1 MFALHWFQDRI
12 MKLLLCCLPI
22 LFLFTLSCS
31 PPAENFP
38 EEAAPDPLLYL
49 PDDLEA
55 TVWAESPQ
63 FYNPTNIDVDAR
75 GRLWVIEA
83 VNYRDFNN
91 HEAHLEHPKGDRVM
105 ILEDTN
111 GDGVADTSKVFVE
124 DPDLRSPLGIAVIGN
139 QVIVS
144 CSPSI
149 IVYTDEDGDDVP
161 DKKEVL
167 LTGFGGLDHDH
178 GLHSVVS
185 GPDGRWYFNTGNA
198 GPHMV
203 TDQAG
208 WTLHSGSIYNGGTP
222 YNNTNSPNHRS
233 DDGRIWTGGLALR
246 VNPDGTGLEVLAHNF
261 RNSYEVFVDSYGD
274 LWQND
279 NDDQVATCR
288 TTWVM
293 EGGNAGYFNATGER
307 TWQADRRPGQSI
319 EVAHWH
325 QEDPGVM
332 PAGDIY
338 GSGSPTGVVV
348 NESDALG
355 KQHRGLLLSA
365 DAGRNIIF
373 GYHPEPVG
381 AGYDLSERTAFISS
395 VDTDN
400 PDYRWNDVDE
410 NQRKWFRPSDVAI
423 STDGAIYVADWYD
436 PIVGGHQMYDKKGY
450 GRIYRIAPKDQVL
463 ETPKIDLS
471 STEGQVQALL
481 NPAINVRQL
490 GFARLKAQ
498 GAAAIPAVEKVLA
511 SDNPY
516 HRARAVWL
524 LAQLG
529 APGIELV
536 ENLLDDDNN
545 PQIRVTAFRA
555 LRQTQPQQLI
565 NYAQQLAQD
574 KSPAVRRE
582 VATSLR
588 DTPLADTQ
596 GIFLALVDGYDG
608 ADKAYLAAL
617 GIGLQGKEDA
627 FYATLLDHV
636 DAPAPEQWSPTL
648 ASLVEE
654 LHPAAAV
661 SALATRASSKQLP
674 ESERKS
680 ALTSLAFTSTAK
692 AATATR
698 QLAESGTDEVA
709 SLAQYWLQFRK
720 TNEWRAY
727 LKDWESPNDLAPEA
741 HLNLLALRRQV
752 ADTTAALEKRTEA
765 AQKMVGQEAGK
776 LHLIYLAAEGMLP
789 ASLVQQLGPP
799 IMQEDDRNLRALA
812 AHYFSPSD
820 TASYRLET
828 VANLSA
834 DANHGKGLF
843 YSNCLTCHKMGQAG
857 SEVGPMLTNISTKY
871 DKLGMLEG
879 LLHPEA
885 GVAFGYEPYLVMLK
899 DGAAVYGLLLSDG
912 AVVTMLD
919 TYGRRYMIEEEKVE
933 HKKQLNLS
941 IMPSPKHMQLSEQD
955 VADITAFLLQ
965 SQPVLS
971 SR

>member
-1 MFALHWFQDRI
+1 
-12 MKLLLCCLPI
+12 MKFLQYCLPA
-22 LFLFTLSCS
+22 LLLFTLGCS
-31 PPAENFP
+31 PNNNGSSKETAP
-38 EEAAPDPLLYL
+38 EPLLYL

-63 FYNPTNIDVDAR
+63 LFNPTNIDVDAR
-75 GRLWVIEA
+75 GRLWVTEA

-91 HEAHLEHPKGDRVM
+91 HEGHREHPQGDRVM

-111 GDGVADTSKVFVE
+111 GDGVADTSKVFVQDE
-124 DPDLRSPLGIAVIGN
+124 DLRSPLGIAVIGN

-144 CSPSI
+144 CAPSI
-149 IVYTDEDGDDVP
+149 IIYTDENGDDVP

-198 GPHMV
+198 GPHVV
-203 TDQAG
+203 TDRAG
-208 WTLHSGSIYNGGTP
+208 WTLRSGSIYNGGTP
-222 YNNTNSPNHRS
+222 YSNTNSPNHRS

-288 TTWVM
+288 TTWLM
-293 EGGNAGYFNATGER
+293 KGGNAGYFNATGER

-319 EVAHWH
+319 AVAHWH

-355 KQHRGLLLSA
+355 KHHRGLLLSA

-373 GYHPEPVG
+373 GYHPKPKG
-381 AGYDLSERTAFISS
+381 AGYDLSERTAFVAS

-400 PDYRWNDVDE
+400 PDYRWNDVEEDR
-410 NQRKWFRPSDVAI
+410 RKWFRPSDVAI
-423 STDGAIYVADWYD
+423 GTDGAIYVADWYD

-450 GRIYRIAPKDQVL
+450 GRIYRIAPKGRAL
-463 ETPKIDLS
+463 PTPTIDLS
-471 STEGQVQALL
+471 RTKGQVQALL
-481 NPAINVRQL
+481 SPAVNVRQL
-490 GFARLKAQ
+490 GFSRLIAQ
-498 GAAAIPAVEKVLA
+498 GPSAVSAVKKVLG

-529 APGIELV
+529 ASGIEAV
-536 ENLLDDDNN
+536 ETLLNDND
-545 PQIRVTAFRA
+545 PQIRITAFRA
-555 LRQTQPQQLI
+555 LRQEHPDQLVDYTQR
-565 NYAQQLAQD
+565 LAKD
-574 KSPAVRRE
+574 PSPAVRRE
-582 VATSLR
+582 VAIALR
-588 DTPLADTQ
+588 DTPLAKSEAT
-596 GIFLALVDGYDG
+596 FLTLTDGYSG
-608 ADKAYLAAL
+608 EDKAYLTAL

-627 FYATLLDHV
+627 FYASLLNHV
-636 DAPAPEQWSPTL
+636 DAPAPAQWSEKL
-648 ASLVEE
+648 ALLVEE
-654 LHPAAAV
+654 LHPAAAAN
-661 SALATRASSKQLP
+661 ALATRATSRQLT
-674 ESERKS
+674 EGERKKS
-680 ALTSLAFTSTAK
+680 LTALAFISG
-692 AATATR
+692 AAAAEATR
-698 QLAESGTDEVA
+698 QLAENGSGEVK

-720 TNEWRAY
+720 TNDWRAY
-727 LKDWESPNDLAPEA
+727 LKDWESPDDFSPEA
-741 HLNLLALRRQV
+741 HPDLLALRRRV
-752 ADTTAALEKRTEA
+752 ADTTINLGKRLAA
-765 AQKMVGQEAGK
+765 AQQMVTQPAGK
-776 LHLIYLAAEGMLP
+776 LHLIYLVAGGQLPRSLFHQLRPLMLE
-789 ASLVQQLGPP
+789 
-799 IMQEDDRNLRALA
+799 EDDRNLRALA
-812 AHYFSPSD
+812 AHYFAPSD
-820 TASYRLET
+820 TTSYGVES

-834 DANHGKGLF
+834 DANRGKSLF
-843 YSNCLTCHKMGQAG
+843 YSNCLTCHKMGEVG

-871 DKLGMLEG
+871 GKLGMLEG

-885 GVAFGYEPYLVMLK
+885 GVAFGYEPYLVMLNN
-899 DGAAVYGLLLSDG
+899 GGVVYGLLLSDG
-912 AVVTMLD
+912 AVVTVLD

-933 HKKQLNLS
+933 RKKRLDLS
-941 IMPSPKHMQLSEQD
+941 IMPSPEHMQLNEQD

-965 SQPVLS
+965 GQRALS

>member
-1 MFALHWFQDRI
+1 MI
-12 MKLLLCCLPI
+12 NKSCMKLLSYCLPAL
-22 LFLFTLSCS
+22 LFAISCS
-31 PPAENFP
+31 PNNDVP
-38 EEAAPDPLLYL
+38 EEADPEPLLYL

-63 FYNPTNIDVDAR
+63 FFNPTNIDVDAR
-75 GRLWVIEA
+75 GRLWVTEA

-91 HEAHLEHPKGDRVM
+91 HEGHREHPQGDRVM
-105 ILEDTN
+105 ILEDTD
-111 GDGVADTSKVFVE
+111 GDGVADSSKVFVQDE
-124 DPDLRSPLGIAVIGN
+124 DLRSPLGIAVIGN

-144 CSPSI
+144 CAPSL
-149 IVYTDEDGDDVP
+149 IVYTDENGDDVP

-178 GLHSVVS
+178 GLHSVIS

-198 GPHMV
+198 GPHVV
-203 TDQAG
+203 TDRAG
-208 WTLHSGSIYNGGTP
+208 WTLRSGSIYNGGTP
-222 YNNTNSPNHRS
+222 YNNTNSPNRRS

-274 LWQND
+274 RWQND

-355 KQHRGLLLSA
+355 EHHRGLLLSA

-373 GYHPEPVG
+373 GYHPKPAG
-381 AGYDLSERTAFISS
+381 AGYDLSERIAFVAS

-400 PDYRWNDVDE
+400 PDYRWNDVEED
-410 NQRKWFRPSDVAI
+410 QRKWFRPSDVAI
-423 STDGAIYVADWYD
+423 GTDGAIYVADWYD

-450 GRIYRIAPKDQVL
+450 GRIYRIAPKDQAL
-463 ETPKIDLS
+463 TTPEIDLS

-498 GAAAIPAVEKVLA
+498 GASAVSAVEQVLA

-516 HRARAVWL
+516 HRARATWL

-529 APGIELV
+529 APGIAVV
-536 ENLLDDDNN
+536 ETLLADDD
-545 PQIRVTAFRA
+545 PQLRITAFRA
-555 LRQTQPQQLI
+555 LRQVQPKRLMD
-565 NYAQQLAQD
+565 YAQRLA
-574 KSPAVRRE
+574 KYPSPAARRE
-582 VATSLR
+582 VAIALR
-588 DTPLADTQ
+588 DVPLAESETTFFTL
-596 GIFLALVDGYDG
+596 IDGYDG
-608 ADKAYLAAL
+608 EDKAYLTAL

-627 FYATLLDHV
+627 FYASLLNHV
-636 DAPAPEQWSPTL
+636 DAPAPAQWSEKL

-654 LHPAAAV
+654 LHPAAAAD
-661 SALATRASSKQLP
+661 ALATRAAAPQLSKL
-674 ESERKS
+674 ERKK
-680 ALTSLAFTSTAK
+680 ALTSLAFISTA
-692 AATATR
+692 AAAEATR
-698 QLAESGTDEVA
+698 QLAESESGEVK

-720 TNEWRAY
+720 TNAWRTY
-727 LKDWESPNDLAPEA
+727 LKDWESPDDFSPEA
-741 HLNLLALRRQV
+741 HPDLLAARQQV
-752 ADTTAALEKRTEA
+752 ADTTLRLEKRTQV
-765 AQKMVGQEAGK
+765 AQELAKQKVGK
-776 LHLIYLAAEGMLP
+776 LHLIYLAAEGVLP
-789 ASLVQQLGPP
+789 RSLVQQLSEPM
-799 IMQEDDRNLRALA
+799 MQEEDRNLRALV
-812 AHYFSPSD
+812 AHYFVPTD
-820 TASYRLET
+820 TALYQIET

-834 DANHGKGLF
+834 DANRGKGLF
-843 YSNCLTCHKMGQAG
+843 YSNCLTCHKMGAAG

-871 DKLGMLEG
+871 GKLGMLEG

-899 DGAAVYGLLLSDG
+899 NGGAVYGLLLSDG

-933 HKKQLNLS
+933 RKKRLDLS
-941 IMPSPKHMQLSEQD
+941 IMPSPEHMQLSEQD

-965 SQPVLS
+965 GQRVLS

>member
-1 MFALHWFQDRI
+1 
-12 MKLLLCCLPI
+12 MKFLQYCLPA
-22 LFLFTLSCS
+22 LLLFTLGCYSQNDGS
-31 PPAENFP
+31 SEKTTP
-38 EEAAPDPLLYL
+38 EPLLYL

-63 FYNPTNIDVDAR
+63 FFNPTNIDVDAR
-75 GRLWVIEA
+75 GRLWVTEA

-91 HEAHLEHPKGDRVM
+91 HEGHREHSKGDRVM

-111 GDGVADTSKVFVE
+111 GDGVADSSKVFVQDE
-124 DPDLRSPLGIAVIGN
+124 DLRSPLGIAVIGN

-144 CSPSI
+144 CAPSV
-149 IVYTDEDGDDVP
+149 IVYTDENGDDVP
-161 DKKEVL
+161 DRKEVL
-167 LTGFGGLDHDH
+167 LTGFGGRDHDH

-198 GPHMV
+198 GPHVV
-203 TDQAG
+203 TDRAG
-208 WTLHSGSIYNGGTP
+208 WTLRSGSIYNGGTP
-222 YNNTNSPNHRS
+222 YNITNSPNRRS
-233 DDGRIWTGGLALR
+233 DDGRVWTGGLALR

-319 EVAHWH
+319 AVAHWH

-355 KQHRGLLLSA
+355 EHHRGLLLSA

-373 GYHPEPVG
+373 GYHPKPKG
-381 AGYDLSERTAFISS
+381 AGYDLSERTAFVAS

-400 PDYRWNDVDE
+400 PDYRWNDVEEDR
-410 NQRKWFRPSDVAI
+410 RKWFRPSDVAI
-423 STDGAIYVADWYD
+423 GTDGAIYVADWYD

-450 GRIYRIAPKDQVL
+450 GRIYRIAPKDRAL
-463 ETPKIDLS
+463 PTPTIDLS
-471 STEGQVQALL
+471 RTEGQVQALL
-481 NPAINVRQL
+481 SPAVNVRQL
-490 GFARLKAQ
+490 GFSRLIAQ
-498 GAAAIPAVEKVLA
+498 GPSAVFAVKKVLN
-511 SDNPY
+511 SNNPY

-529 APGIELV
+529 ASGIEAV
-536 ENLLDDDNN
+536 ETLLNDND
-545 PQIRVTAFRA
+545 PQIRITAFRA
-555 LRQTQPQQLI
+555 LRQEQPPRLMD
-565 NYAQQLAQD
+565 YARRLAED
-574 KSPAVRRE
+574 PSPAVRRE
-582 VATSLR
+582 VAIALR
-588 DTPLADTQ
+588 DTPLAKSEEV
-596 GIFLALVDGYDG
+596 FLALVDGYDG
-608 ADKAYLAAL
+608 QDRAYLTAL

-627 FYATLLDHV
+627 FYASLLDHV
-636 DAPAPEQWSPTL
+636 DAPAPEQWSPAL
-648 ASLVEE
+648 ASLVEA

-661 SALATRASSKQLP
+661 SALATRAASKQLT
-674 ESERKS
+674 ESERKK
-680 ALTSLAFTSTAK
+680 ALTSLAFVTDAAAAK
-692 AATATR
+692 ATQR
-698 QLAESGTDEVA
+698 LAEAGPGDVA

-720 TNEWRAY
+720 TNAWRAY
-727 LKDWESPNDLAPEA
+727 LKDWQSPDNFSPKA
-741 HLNLLALRRQV
+741 HPDLLAARQQV
-752 ADTTAALEKRTEA
+752 ADTTLGLERRTQA
-765 AQKMVGQEAGK
+765 AQELTKQKAGK
-776 LHLIYLAAEGMLP
+776 LHLIYLAAEEQLP
-789 ASLVQQLGPP
+789 QPFIQQLGPP
-799 IMQEDDRNLRALA
+799 MMQEEDRNLRALA
-812 AHYFSPSD
+812 AHYFAPSD
-820 TASYRLET
+820 TALYQIET

-834 DANHGKGLF
+834 DANRGKGLF
-843 YSNCLTCHKMGQAG
+843 YSNCLTCHKMGAAG

-899 DGAAVYGLLLSDG
+899 NGGVVYGLLLSDG
-912 AVVTMLD
+912 AVVTVLD
-919 TYGRRYMIEEEKVE
+919 TYGRRFMIEESEVE
-933 HKKQLNLS
+933 RKKRLDLS
-941 IMPSPKHMQLSEQD
+941 IMPSPQHLQLNEQD

-965 SQPVLS
+965 GQAVLS

>member
-1 MFALHWFQDRI
+1 MKFSQYCLPALLFFALG
-12 MKLLLCCLPI
+12 
-22 LFLFTLSCS
+22 CS
-31 PPAENFP
+31 SQNDAPS
-38 EEAAPDPLLYL
+38 EEADPEPLLYL

-55 TVWAESPQ
+55 AVWAESPQ
-63 FYNPTNIDVDAR
+63 FFNPTNIDVDVR
-75 GRLWVIEA
+75 GRLWVTEA

-91 HEAHLEHPKGDRVM
+91 HEEHREHPKGDRVM

-111 GDGVADTSKVFVE
+111 GDGVADSSKVFVQDE
-124 DPDLRSPLGIAVIGN
+124 DLRSPLGIAVIGN

-149 IVYTDEDGDDVP
+149 IIYTDENGDDVP

-178 GLHSVVS
+178 GLHSVVA

-198 GPHMV
+198 GPHVV
-203 TDQAG
+203 TDQSG
-208 WTLHSGSIYNGGTP
+208 WTLRSGSIYNGGTP
-222 YNNTNSPNHRS
+222 YNNTNSPNRRS

-293 EGGNAGYFNATGER
+293 EGANAGYFNATGER
-307 TWQADRRPGQSI
+307 TWQADRRPGQNL

-373 GYHPEPVG
+373 GYHPKPEG
-381 AGYDLSERTAFISS
+381 AGYDLSERTAFVAS

-400 PDYRWNDVDE
+400 PDYRWDNVEE

-423 STDGAIYVADWYD
+423 GTDGAIYVADWFD

-450 GRIYRIAPKDQVL
+450 GRIYRIAPKDQAL
-463 ETPKIDLS
+463 TTPTVDLNT
-471 STEGQVQALL
+471 TEGQVQALL
-481 NPAINVRQL
+481 SPAINVRQL

-498 GAAAIPAVEKVLA
+498 GASALPAVKEVLD

-529 APGIELV
+529 ATGTEAV
-536 ENLLDDDNN
+536 ENLLDDND
-545 PQIRVTAFRA
+545 PQIRITAFRA
-555 LRQTQPQQLI
+555 LRQEQPEQLMV
-565 NYAQQLAQD
+565 YAQRLAKD
-574 KSPAVRRE
+574 TSPAVRRE
-582 VATSLR
+582 VAIALR
-588 DTPLADTQ
+588 DVPLAESEAT
-596 GIFLALVDGYDG
+596 FLTLIDGYDG
-608 ADKAYLAAL
+608 QDKAYLTAL
-617 GIGLQGKEDA
+617 GIGLQGKEET

-636 DAPAPEQWSPTL
+636 DVPAPEQWSPAL

-661 SALATRASSKQLP
+661 SALATRAASKQLT
-674 ESERKS
+674 ESERKK
-680 ALTSLAFTSTAK
+680 ALTSLAFVNNASAAK
-692 AATATR
+692 ATQR
-698 QLAESGTDEVA
+698 LAEDKSGEIA

-720 TNEWRAY
+720 TNHWRAY
-727 LKDWESPNDLAPEA
+727 LKDWESPDDFSPAA
-741 HLNLLALRRQV
+741 HPDLLAARQRV
-752 ADTTAALEKRTEA
+752 ADTTLALEERA
-765 AQKMVGQEAGK
+765 QIAQKMAAEPAGK
-776 LHLIYLAAEGMLP
+776 LHLIYLAAEGLLP
-789 ASLVQQLGPP
+789 HSLVQQLSEPM
-799 IMQEDDRNLRALA
+799 MQENDRNLRTLA
-812 AHYFSPSD
+812 AHFFAPSD
-820 TASYRLET
+820 PASYRIET

-834 DANHGKGLF
+834 DPNRGKGLF
-843 YSNCLTCHKMGQAG
+843 YSNCLTCHKMGAAG
-857 SEVGPMLTNISTKY
+857 SEIGPMLTNISTKY

-899 DGAAVYGLLLSDG
+899 NGGAVYGLLLSDG

-919 TYGRRYMIEEEKVE
+919 TYGRRYMIEEAQVE
-933 HKKQLNLS
+933 RKKRLNLS
-941 IMPSPKHMQLSEQD
+941 IMPSPQHMQLSEQD

-965 SQPVLS
+965 GQRALS

>member
-1 MFALHWFQDRI
+1 
-12 MKLLLCCLPI
+12 MKFLQYCLLI
-22 LFLFTLSCS
+22 LFLFVLGCS
-31 PPAENFP
+31 PQSDAPP
-38 EEAAPDPLLYL
+38 EEAAPEPLLYL

-55 TVWAESPQ
+55 TVWAESPR
-63 FYNPTNIDVDAR
+63 FFNPTNIDVDAR
-75 GRLWVIEA
+75 GRLWVTEA

-91 HEAHLEHPKGDRVM
+91 HEDHLNHPQGDRVM

-111 GDGVADTSKVFVE
+111 GDGVADSSKVFVQDE
-124 DPDLRSPLGIAVIGN
+124 DLRSPLGIAVIGN

-144 CSPSI
+144 CAPSVI
-149 IVYTDEDGDDVP
+149 IYTDEDGDDVP

-208 WTLHSGSIYNGGTP
+208 WTLRSGSIYNGGTP
-222 YNNTNSPNHRS
+222 YNNTNSPNRRS
-233 DDGRIWTGGLALR
+233 DDGRVWTGGLALR

-338 GSGSPTGVVV
+338 GAGSPTGVVV

-373 GYHPEPVG
+373 GYHPELEG
-381 AGYDLSERTAFISS
+381 AGYDLSERTAFVAS

-410 NQRKWFRPSDVAI
+410 NRRKWFRPSDVAI
-423 STDGAIYVADWYD
+423 GTDGAVYVADWYD
-436 PIVGGHQMYDKKGY
+436 PIVGGHQMYDKQGY
-450 GRIYRIAPKDQVL
+450 GRIYRIAPKDKKL
-463 ETPKIDLS
+463 TTPKIDLS
-471 STEGQVQALL
+471 TSEGQVRALL

-490 GFARLKAQ
+490 GFSRLKAQ
-498 GAAAIPAVEKVLA
+498 GASAVPSVKEVLND
-511 SDNPY
+511 DNPY

-529 APGIELV
+529 APGIKIV
-536 ENLLDDDNN
+536 EDLLDDRD
-545 PQIRVTAFRA
+545 PQIRITAFRA
-555 LRQTQPQQLI
+555 LRQVQPKRLI
-565 NYAQQLAQD
+565 NYAQRLAED
-574 KSPAVRRE
+574 TSPAVRRE
-582 VATSLR
+582 VAIALR
-588 DTPLADTQ
+588 DVPLSESKA
-596 GIFLALVDGYDG
+596 IFLTLIDGYNG
-608 ADKAYLAAL
+608 KDKAYLAAL
-617 GIGLQGKEDA
+617 GIGLQDKEEA
-627 FYATLLDHV
+627 FYATLLNHF

-661 SALATRASSKQLP
+661 SALATRAKAEQLAEP
-674 ESERKS
+674 ERKK
-680 ALTSLAFTSTAK
+680 ALTALAFVSTA
-692 AATATR
+692 AAAKATR
-698 QLAESGTDEVA
+698 QLAEDESGEVK

-720 TNEWRAY
+720 TNNWRAY
-727 LKDWESPNDLAPEA
+727 LKDWESPDDFSPEA
-741 HLNLLALRRQV
+741 HPDLLAARQRV
-752 ADTTAALEKRTEA
+752 ADTTLSLEERTQV
-765 AQKMVGQEAGK
+765 AQEMATQSAGK
-776 LHLIYLAAEGMLP
+776 LHLIYLAAKGQLP
-789 ASLVQQLGPP
+789 RSLVQPLSGLM
-799 IMQEDDRNLRALA
+799 MQEDDRNLRALA
-812 AHYFSPSD
+812 AHYFAPSD
-820 TASYRLET
+820 TASYRIET
-828 VANLSA
+828 VSNLTA
-834 DANHGKGLF
+834 DANRGKGLF
-843 YSNCLTCHKMGQAG
+843 YSNCLTCHRMGAAG

-899 DGAAVYGLLLSDG
+899 NGGVVYGLLLSDG
-912 AVVTMLD
+912 AVVTMLN
-919 TYGRRYMIEEEKVE
+919 TYGRRYMIEEAQVA
-933 HKKQLNLS
+933 HKKRLNFS
-941 IMPSPKHMQLSEQD
+941 IMPSPQHMQLSEQD
-955 VADITAFLLQ
+955 VADITEFLLQ
-965 SQPVLS
+965 PQPVLT

>member
-1 MFALHWFQDRI
+1 MIA
-12 MKLLLCCLPI
+12 MKLLRYCLSI
-22 LFLFTLSCS
+22 LLLFALSCS
-31 PPAENFP
+31 PQNKDAPESPAP
-38 EEAAPDPLLYL
+38 EPLLYL
-49 PDDLEA
+49 PDNLEA

-75 GRLWVIEA
+75 GRLWVTEA

-91 HEAHLEHPKGDRVM
+91 QEAHLEHPKGDRVM
-105 ILEDTN
+105 ILEDTD
-111 GDGVADTSKVFVE
+111 GDGVADSSKVFVQ

-144 CSPSI
+144 CAPSLI
-149 IVYTDEDGDDVP
+149 IYTDENGDDVP

-167 LTGFGGLDHDH
+167 LTGFGGRDHDH

-208 WTLHSGSIYNGGTP
+208 WTLRSGSIYNGGTP
-222 YNNTNSPNHRS
+222 YNNTNSPDRRS

-246 VNPDGTGLEVLAHNF
+246 MNPDGTGLEVLAHNF

-355 KQHRGLLLSA
+355 EHHRGLLLSA

-373 GYHPEPVG
+373 GYHPKPEG
-381 AGYDLSERTAFISS
+381 AGYDLSERTAFIAS

-400 PDYRWNDVDE
+400 PDYRWDDVDE

-423 STDGAIYVADWYD
+423 GTDGAIYVADWYD
-436 PIVGGHQMYDKKGY
+436 PIVGGHRMYDKKGY
-450 GRIYRIAPKDQVL
+450 GRIYRIAPKDQKL
-463 ETPKIDLS
+463 APPTLDLNI
-471 STEGQVQALL
+471 TEGQVQALL

-498 GAAAIPAVEKVLA
+498 GASAVPKVEQVLA

-516 HRARAVWL
+516 HRARATWL

-529 APGIELV
+529 APGTEIV
-536 ENLLDDDNN
+536 ENLLDDED
-545 PQIRVTAFRA
+545 PQIRITAFRA
-555 LRQTQPQQLI
+555 LRQTQPKQLI
-565 NYAQQLAQD
+565 NYAQQLSQD
-574 KSPAVRRE
+574 ASPAVRRE
-582 VATSLR
+582 VAIALR
-588 DTPLADTQ
+588 DTPLAESQ
-596 GIFLALVDGYDG
+596 AIFLTLVDGYDG
-608 ADKAYLAAL
+608 EDRAYLTAL
-617 GIGLQGKEDA
+617 GIGLQGKEEA
-627 FYATLLDHV
+627 FYATLLDHF
-636 DAPAPEQWSPTL
+636 DAPAPEQWSPAL
-648 ASLVEE
+648 ASLVAA
-654 LHPAAAV
+654 LHPTAAV
-661 SALATRASSKQLP
+661 SALAARAASKQLTKT
-674 ESERKS
+674 EREK
-680 ALTSLAFTSTAK
+680 ALTSLAFVSNAAAAK
-692 AATATR
+692 ATL
-698 QLAESGTDEVA
+698 QLAEDKPGEIA

-727 LKDWESPNDLAPEA
+727 LKDWESPDDLSPEA
-741 HLNLLALRRQV
+741 HPDLLAARQQV
-752 ADTTAALEKRTEA
+752 TDTTLSLEKRTQV
-765 AQKMVGQEAGK
+765 AQEMATQRAGK
-776 LHLIYLAAEGMLP
+776 LHLIYLAGEGLLP
-789 ASLVQQLGPP
+789 GSLVRQLGPP
-799 IMQEDDRNLRALA
+799 MMQEDDRNLRALA
-812 AHYFSPSD
+812 AHYFAPSD
-820 TASYRLET
+820 TASYQIET

-834 DANHGKGLF
+834 DPNRGKGLF
-843 YSNCLTCHKMGQAG
+843 YSNCLTCHKMGEAG

-879 LLHPEA
+879 LLHPEV

-899 DGAAVYGLLLSDG
+899 NGGAVYGLLLSNG

-919 TYGRRYMIEEEKVE
+919 TYGRRYMIEEAQVDRKR
-933 HKKQLNLS
+933 QLNLS
-941 IMPSPKHMQLSEQD
+941 IMPPPEHMQLSEQD

-965 SQPVLS
+965 DPRALT

>member
-1 MFALHWFQDRI
+1 MKFLRCYLSALLLFALG
-12 MKLLLCCLPI
+12 
-22 LFLFTLSCS
+22 CS
-31 PPAENFP
+31 SPNDAPP
-38 EEAAPDPLLYL
+38 EENTPEPLLYL

-75 GRLWVIEA
+75 GRLWVTEA

-91 HEAHLEHPKGDRVM
+91 HEGHREHPPGDRVM

-111 GDGVADTSKVFVE
+111 GDGVADFSKVFVQ
-124 DPDLRSPLGIAVIGN
+124 DKDLRSPLGIAVVGN

-149 IVYTDEDGDDVP
+149 IIYTDEDGDDVP
-161 DKKEVL
+161 DHKEVL

-198 GPHMV
+198 GPHAV
-203 TDQAG
+203 TDRAG
-208 WTLHSGSIYNGGTP
+208 WTLRSGSIYNGGTP
-222 YNNTNSPNHRS
+222 YNNTNSPNRRS
-233 DDGRIWTGGLALR
+233 DDGRVWTGGLALR

-293 EGGNAGYFNATGER
+293 EGGNAGYFSTTGER
-307 TWQADRRPGQSI
+307 TWQADRRPGQNL

-355 KQHRGLLLSA
+355 QQHRGLLLSA

-373 GYHPEPVG
+373 GYHPKIDG
-381 AGYDLSERTAFISS
+381 AGYDLSERTAFVAS

-400 PDYRWNDVDE
+400 PDYRWNEIDE

-423 STDGAIYVADWYD
+423 GTDGAIYVADWYD
-436 PIVGGHQMYDKKGY
+436 PIVGGHQMYDKRGY
-450 GRIYRIAPKDQVL
+450 GRIYRIAPQERKLVAPTL
-463 ETPKIDLS
+463 DLG
-471 STEGQVQALL
+471 STEGQIQALL
-481 NPAINVRQL
+481 SPAVNVRQQ

-498 GAAAIPAVEKVLA
+498 GVSALPAVQSVLS

-516 HRARAVWL
+516 YRARAVWL

-529 APGIELV
+529 TPGIQVV
-536 ENLLDDDNN
+536 ESSLDDGD
-545 PQIRVTAFRA
+545 PQIRITAFRA
-555 LRQTQPQQLI
+555 LRQEQPEHLLDR
-565 NYAQQLAQD
+565 AQRLAHD
-574 KSPAVRRE
+574 PSPAVRRE
-582 VATSLR
+582 VAIALR
-588 DTPLADTQ
+588 DIPLAESKEVLLML
-596 GIFLALVDGYDG
+596 IDGYDG
-608 ADKAYLAAL
+608 QDQAYLTAL
-617 GIGLQGKEDA
+617 GIGLQGKEEA
-627 FYATLLDHV
+627 FYVTLLDHRK
-636 DAPAPEQWSPTL
+636 APAPEQWSVAL
-648 ASLVEE
+648 ASLVEA
-654 LHPAAAV
+654 LHPTAAV
-661 SALATRASSKQLP
+661 GALATRAASKQLT
-674 ESERKS
+674 ETERKR
-680 ALTSLAFTSTAK
+680 ALTALAFVSTAK
-692 AATATR
+692 AATVTR
-698 QLAESGTDEVA
+698 QLAENGSGEIA

-720 TNEWRAY
+720 TNAWRAY
-727 LKDWESPNDLAPEA
+727 LKDWESPEDFLPEA
-741 HLNLLALRRQV
+741 HPDLLTLREQV
-752 ADTTAALEKRTEA
+752 ADTTLALEKRVQA
-765 AQKMVGQEAGK
+765 AQTMATQQAGK
-776 LHLIYLAAEGMLP
+776 LHLIYLAAEELLP
-789 ASLVQQLGPP
+789 RSLVQQLSGPM
-799 IMQEDDRNLRALA
+799 MQEEDRNLRTLV
-812 AHYFSPSD
+812 AHFFAPSD
-820 TASYRLET
+820 TASYRMET

-834 DANHGKGLF
+834 DPNRGQGLF
-843 YSNCLTCHKMGQAG
+843 YRNCLTCHKMGEAG
-857 SEVGPMLTNISTKY
+857 SEVGPMLTNIGDKY

-885 GVAFGYEPYLVMLK
+885 GVAFGYEPYLVMLNN
-899 DGAAVYGLLLSDG
+899 GGVVYGLLLSDG

-919 TYGRRYMIEEEKVE
+919 TYGRRYMIAKEQVAR
-933 HKKQLNLS
+933 KKRLNFS
-941 IMPSPKHMQLSEQD
+941 IMPSPQHMLLSEQD

-965 SQPVLS
+965 GPAQRALS
-971 SR
+971 TR

>member
-1 MFALHWFQDRI
+1 
-12 MKLLLCCLPI
+12 MKFLQYCLPALLLVALG
-22 LFLFTLSCS
+22 CS
-31 PPAENFP
+31 PQSEAPP
-38 EEAAPDPLLYL
+38 EGLAPEPLLYL

-63 FYNPTNIDVDAR
+63 FFNPTNIDVDAR
-75 GRLWVIEA
+75 GRLWVTEA

-91 HEAHLEHPKGDRVM
+91 HEAHREHPQGDRVM

-111 GDGVADTSKVFVE
+111 GDGVADSSKVFVQDE
-124 DPDLRSPLGIAVIGN
+124 DLRSPLGIAVIGN

-144 CSPSI
+144 CAPSV
-149 IVYTDEDGDDVP
+149 IVYTDENGDDVP
-161 DKKEVL
+161 DRKEVL
-167 LTGFGGLDHDH
+167 LTGFGGRDHDH

-198 GPHMV
+198 GPHVV
-203 TDQAG
+203 TDRAG
-208 WTLHSGSIYNGGTP
+208 WTLRSGSIYNGGTP
-222 YNNTNSPNHRS
+222 YNITNSPNRRS
-233 DDGRIWTGGLALR
+233 DDGRVWTGGLALR

-261 RNSYEVFVDSYGD
+261 RNSYEVFVDSYGN

-355 KQHRGLLLSA
+355 EHHRGLLLSA

-373 GYHPEPVG
+373 GYHPKPAG
-381 AGYDLSERTAFISS
+381 AGYDLSERTAFMAS

-400 PDYRWNDVDE
+400 PDYRWNDVEEDK
-410 NQRKWFRPSDVAI
+410 RKWFRPSDVAI
-423 STDGAIYVADWYD
+423 GTDGAIYVADWYD

-450 GRIYRIAPKDQVL
+450 GRIYRIAPKEQAL
-463 ETPKIDLS
+463 TIPKIDLS

-481 NPAINVRQL
+481 SPAINVRQL
-490 GFARLKAQ
+490 GFGRLKAQ
-498 GAAAIPAVEKVLA
+498 GASAVPAVEQVLN

-516 HRARAVWL
+516 HRARATWL

-529 APGIELV
+529 APGIAVV
-536 ENLLDDDNN
+536 ETLLADDD
-545 PQIRVTAFRA
+545 PQLRITAFRA
-555 LRQTQPQQLI
+555 LRQGQPKRLMS
-565 NYAQQLAQD
+565 YAQRLAKD
-574 KSPAVRRE
+574 SSPAVRRE
-582 VATSLR
+582 VAIALR
-588 DTPLADTQ
+588 DTPLAKSEAT
-596 GIFLALVDGYDG
+596 FLTLTDGYNG
-608 ADKAYLAAL
+608 EDKAYLTAL
-617 GIGLQGKEDA
+617 GIGLQGKQED
-627 FYATLLDHV
+627 FYATLLNHV
-636 DAPAPEQWSPTL
+636 DAPAPEQWSPAL

-654 LHPAAAV
+654 LHPAAAAD
-661 SALATRASSKQLP
+661 ALATRTAASQLSESK
-674 ESERKS
+674 RKK
-680 ALTSLAFTSTAK
+680 ALTSLAFISTA
-692 AATATR
+692 AAAEATR
-698 QLAESGTDEVA
+698 QLAESGSGEVK

-720 TNEWRAY
+720 TNAWRAY
-727 LKDWESPNDLAPEA
+727 LKNWQSPDNFSPKA
-741 HLNLLALRRQV
+741 HPDLLAARQQV
-752 ADTTAALEKRTEA
+752 ADTTLSLERRTQV
-765 AQKMVGQEAGK
+765 AQELAKQKAGK
-776 LHLIYLAAEGMLP
+776 LHLIYLAAEEQLP
-789 ASLVQQLGPP
+789 QPFIQQLGPP
-799 IMQEDDRNLRALA
+799 MMQEEDRNLRALA
-812 AHYFSPSD
+812 AHYFASSD
-820 TASYRLET
+820 TALYQIET

-834 DANHGKGLF
+834 DANRGKGLF
-843 YSNCLTCHKMGQAG
+843 YSNCLTCHKMGAAG

-899 DGAAVYGLLLSDG
+899 NGGVVYGLLLSDG
-912 AVVTMLD
+912 AVVTVLD
-919 TYGRRYMIEEEKVE
+919 TYGRRFMIEENEVE
-933 HKKQLNLS
+933 RKKSLNLS
-941 IMPSPKHMQLSEQD
+941 IMPSPQHLQLSRQD

-965 SQPVLS
+965 GQAVLS